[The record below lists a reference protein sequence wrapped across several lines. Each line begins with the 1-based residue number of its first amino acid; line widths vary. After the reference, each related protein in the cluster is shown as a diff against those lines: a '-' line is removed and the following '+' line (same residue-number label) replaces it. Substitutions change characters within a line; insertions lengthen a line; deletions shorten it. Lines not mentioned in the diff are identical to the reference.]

1 MENLNSLKKNLI
13 ATNELK
19 NIVLTMKSLSGA
31 NIKKYEKMSDN
42 IAKYL
47 NILDSCFQAILQKEP
62 KILEYFD
69 YFDNDLKKDK
79 EKTKNIYIAVG
90 SNQGLCGRFNDK
102 IVDFYLKNV
111 KQDNIYTIV
120 IGDKLCNL
128 VKGKKIN
135 IDKSYPLTTSKNNT
149 IDLVYSIVTT
159 IENFIQGGFNV
170 NLFIIFKKY
179 NNNLVNHIVRKQI
192 LPFDKKYFENLK
204 NKQWMTN
211 NVPNWKIDTKELF
224 TDLSQQYL
232 FANLF
237 LMVISSMASE
247 QKERITTLQ
256 SAEQNM
262 EEYIN
267 NLTLKFNQTR
277 QTNITSDLID
287 TVSGFLNIKRSK

>member
-1 MENLNSLKKNLI
+1 MENLDSLKKNLI
-13 ATNELK
+13 ATKELK

-42 IAKYL
+42 VAKYL
-47 NILDSCFQAILQKEP
+47 NILDSCFQAVLQKEP
-62 KILEYFD
+62 QILEYFD
-69 YFDNDLKKDK
+69 YFDNDIKKDK

-111 KQDNIYTIV
+111 KQDSIYTIV
-120 IGDKLCNL
+120 VGDKLCSL
-128 VKGKKIN
+128 IRGKKVN

-159 IENFIQGGFNV
+159 IEKFIQEGFNI
-170 NLFIIFKKY
+170 NLFIIFTKY
-179 NNNLVNHIVRKQI
+179 NNNLANHIVRKKI

-211 NVPNWKIDTKELF
+211 NVPKWKIDTKELF
-224 TDLSQQYL
+224 VDLSQQYL

-237 LMVISSMASE
+237 LMIISSMASE

-287 TVSGFLNIKRSK
+287 TVSGFLNIKRNK